1 MSWMFTGRPSV
12 LTVDFSRLHLPKG
25 SWVLDAGCGSGRHLS
40 EAFRRRDVNVVGI
53 DMSRKDADTANRTL
67 NTMIS
72 AAQDGGG
79 IKLVSMSDITKLPFQ
94 DESFDVVI
102 CSEVL
107 EHIPDHVQA
116 VREIVRVLKPG
127 KSLVVSVPRY
137 MPERICW
144 ALSSDYH
151 HEEGGHIRIFR
162 KKELRGLLENAGT
175 RCIGAA
181 WAHSLHSPYW
191 WLKCLVGHK
200 NDESPLVRL
209 YHRFLVWDIMKK
221 PFLTRLL
228 DRVLNPVISKSIVLY
243 LRKGDPYGA

>member
-1 MSWMFTGRPSV
+1 MPVRSPPLG
-12 LTVDFSRLHLPKG
+12 
-25 SWVLDAGCGSGRHLS
+25 

-53 DMSRKDADTANRTL
+53 DMSRRDADTANRML
-67 NTMIS
+67 NTMIG
-72 AAQDGGG
+72 AAEDGGG
-79 IKLVSMSDITKLPFQ
+79 IKLVSVSDITRLPFQ
-94 DESFDVVI
+94 DASFDVVI

-107 EHIPDHVQA
+107 EHIPDHLQA
-116 VREIVRVLKPG
+116 IREIVRVLKPG

-151 HEEGGHIRIFR
+151 NEEGGHIRIFR
-162 KKELRGLLENAGT
+162 KKELLELLESAGT
-175 RCIGAA
+175 RCIGTACI
-181 WAHSLHSPYW
+181 SLHSPYW

-200 NDESPLVRL
+200 NDEFPLVRL

-221 PFLTRLL
+221 PLLTRFL

-243 LRKGDPYGA
+243 LRKGDSYGA

>member
-1 MSWMFTGRPSV
+1 MSTGRPSV
-12 LTVDFSRLHLPKG
+12 LTVDFSRLPLPKG
-25 SWVLDAGCGSGRHLS
+25 SWVLDAGCGSGRHLG

-53 DMSRKDADTANRTL
+53 DMSRRDADTANRML
-67 NTMIS
+67 NTMIG
-72 AAQDGGG
+72 AAEDGGG
-79 IKLVSMSDITKLPFQ
+79 IKLVSVSDITRLPFQ
-94 DESFDVVI
+94 DASFDVVI

-107 EHIPDHVQA
+107 EHIPDHLQA
-116 VREIVRVLKPG
+116 IREIVRVLKPG

-151 HEEGGHIRIFR
+151 NEEGGHIRIFR
-162 KKELRGLLENAGT
+162 KKELLELLESAGT
-175 RCIGAA
+175 RCIGTA

-200 NDESPLVRL
+200 NDEFPLVRL

-221 PFLTRLL
+221 PLLTRFL

-243 LRKGDPYGA
+243 LRKGDSYGA

>member
-1 MSWMFTGRPSV
+1 M

-67 NTMIS
+67 NTMIG

-79 IKLVSMSDITKLPFQ
+79 IKLVSMSDITRLPFQ

-175 RCIGAA
+175 RCIGIA

>member
-1 MSWMFTGRPSV
+1 M

-79 IKLVSMSDITKLPFQ
+79 IKLVSMSDITRLPFQ

-175 RCIGAA
+175 RCIGIA

>member
-1 MSWMFTGRPSV
+1 M

-40 EAFRRRDVNVVGI
+40 EAFRQRDVNVVGI
-53 DMSRKDADTANRTL
+53 DMSRKDADTANRML
-67 NTMIS
+67 NTMIG

-79 IKLVSMSDITKLPFQ
+79 IKLVSVGDITRLPFQ
-94 DESFDVVI
+94 DETFDVVI

-107 EHIPDHVQA
+107 EHIPDHRQA
-116 VREIVRVLKPG
+116 VREIIRVLKPG

-137 MPERICW
+137 LPERICW

-162 KKELRGLLENAGT
+162 QKELIDLLENAGA
-175 RCIGAA
+175 RCIGTA

-200 NDESPLVRL
+200 NDEFPLVKL
-209 YHRFLVWDIMKK
+209 YHRFLVWDIIKK
-221 PFLTRLL
+221 PLLTRAL
-228 DRVLNPVISKSIVLY
+228 DRVLNPVIAKSIVVY
-243 LRKGDPYGA
+243 LKKGGEHGA